1 MQGSFGLR
9 SLYGIISLPQSILQ
23 HLNVG
28 PWHGTVI
35 AGHSY
40 PLSEAIDNGFP
51 LLRRQRR

>member
-9 SLYGIISLPQSILQ
+9 SLYGITSFPQSILQ